1 MGIKEYGKNQQLDHG
16 KRCVPEARR
25 QNRSV
30 NVGLVFGIVVEKNYE
45 LPETDH
51 RRKFKGRAVFQGNN
65 VKDQDN
71 NWAIF
76 AELGSNP
83 ATMDAARAA
92 DAYGLFPG
100 HCIQQSDAEQAYT
113 QAWLSGTETWV
124 RLPKDQWPDHWHNI
138 EDPVCPL
145 VLALYGHPDSGT
157 HWETHSQEHLVSEG
171 FTPIEGWPS
180 CFWHSELKMF
190 LVVYVDDFKLSGPAR
205 QHGGSMA

>member
-1 MGIKEYGKNQQLDHG
+1 MVRPDGNKGVWEESVVRPWKEV
-16 KRCVPEARR
+16 RAEAKR

-45 LPETDH
+45 LPDTDP

-100 HCIQQSDAEQAYT
+100 HCVQQSDAEQAYT
-113 QAWLSGTETWV
+113 
-124 RLPKDQWPDHWHNI
+124 
-138 EDPVCPL
+138 
-145 VLALYGHPDSGT
+145 
-157 HWETHSQEHLVSEG
+157 
-171 FTPIEGWPS
+171 
-180 CFWHSELKMF
+180 
-190 LVVYVDDFKLSGPAR
+190 
-205 QHGGSMA
+205 